1 MIRFF
6 DILISIFIL
15 LIFSPLMIVIS
26 IFILVFDGQP
36 IIFTQYRVGRKGK
49 KFKIYKFKT
58 MRDKNFKD
66 ESLRLTL
73 LGKFLRRLSLD
84 ELPQFFNVINKD
96 MSIVGPRP
104 LPENIEKKISRSIK
118 IKRRKILPGITGLSQ
133 INYTGKNRK
142 LSDKIK
148 LDLGFVENYNLYN
161 YLIILIKTPFVL
173 IIRFYKNKSSII
185 K

>member
-96 MSIVGPRP
+96 MSIVGP
-104 LPENIEKKISRSIK
+104 IK